1 LPVASDLETNE
12 FSYLVSKN
20 AYRSMADNHLWF
32 SIFAHHVPILN
43 KFTRVQRCTCCFVF
57 LFMSLLMNIIYYDTP
72 DTNATTVEAIDGL
85 SFGSFYFAKEQVTT
99 DEVSVNTKLSI

>member
-1 LPVASDLETNE
+1 
-12 FSYLVSKN
+12 
-20 AYRSMADNHLWF
+20 
-32 SIFAHHVPILN
+32 
-43 KFTRVQRCTCCFVF
+43 
-57 LFMSLLMNIIYYDTP
+57 MNIIYYDTP